1 MLVLAQVKYREPVVD
16 EPRAARDF
24 TPKPREQMNRPTRG
38 VENRRYGRL
47 KGPGLACSAGTV
59 IDLSAGG
66 VRILSN
72 RRLKGRTVIYFG
84 IRQEQRL
91 GVKSKIVWCR
101 RVGFRTFLV
110 GLQFEDLPLEAAKR
124 LLRHG
129 ACAGPPRKPKHTPRP
144 ARVGALTLGLLLCA
158 AGVLFRVGGGQGWF
172 DNIGLPAEI
181 GAFSLLSTGPLFV
194 LGVIVLTYALLRQL
208 ARPTAAQRGGEVAQ
222 IQQASADRRD
232 PRMILDSI
240 LESALGGV
248 LILQS
253 VRDDMDNITDFVV
266 QTANPASEQLL
277 GRSTEDIVGRRLNT
291 VLPCLAPEG
300 LFEKAVSVVET
311 GLPHEGSQR
320 LMHDQRW
327 YRYTAVKL
335 GDGLAVT
342 FADISEQRETED
354 KLRHAAYHDTLTGLP
369 NRKLLTEHLVKAINR
384 ADRVKGY
391 KFAVLFLDFDRFKI
405 INDSLGHE
413 AGDQLLLQIS
423 KRLRENLREL
433 DTTARLGDGHL
444 PSRLGGDEFVVLLEG
459 IREDHSAATVAQRLL
474 DSFSE
479 PYSILGHEVTSTAS
493 IGIVVSDARYAKP
506 DDILRDA
513 DTAMYQ
519 AKSEGKARYV
529 IFDEMMHKLIVNR
542 LTTENELR
550 AAVEA
555 EAFEVVYEPIV
566 CLSTGQLK
574 GLEALIRWPH
584 PRRGQ
589 VAPGEFINIAEELGL
604 MGAIGRWV
612 LRRACLDF
620 VDLCRKNPDSAPEFI
635 NVNVSRSQL
644 RDPGLVGHVNAIM
657 LETGIGP
664 GMLRL
669 EITES
674 MVMDDLEK
682 MVGVLTHLKELGL
695 GLAMDDFGTGHS
707 SLTCLH
713 QFPLDI
719 LKIDRSFI
727 NSVGRKERYYGAIL
741 HSVIELSRNLDMA
754 VVAEGIENANQLALL
769 QGLGCQYGQGY
780 LFSEPV
786 SIDNATPLLDR
797 NFNQSIAA

>member
-1 MLVLAQVKYREPVVD
+1 MS
-16 EPRAARDF
+16 
-24 TPKPREQMNRPTRG
+24 
-38 VENRRYGRL
+38 
-47 KGPGLACSAGTV
+47 CSAGTV

-66 VRILSN
+66 VRILSK
-72 RRLKGRTVIYFG
+72 RRRRGRTIIYFG
-84 IRQEQRL
+84 AGEGQRL
-91 GVKSKIVWCR
+91 GVKCKIVWCR
-101 RVGFRTFLV
+101 RMGFRTYLV

-129 ACAGPPRKPKHTPRP
+129 ACANPPRNKPIRTTYP
-144 ARVGALTLGLLLCA
+144 AGTGGLTLGILLIV
-158 AGVLFRVGGGQGWF
+158 AGVLIRVCSEQGWLGV
-172 DNIGLPAEI
+172 NGLPTDVLTWM
-181 GAFSLLSTGPLFV
+181 GRSTGTLIV
-194 LGVIVLTYALLRQL
+194 LGALSL
-208 ARPTAAQRGGEVAQ
+208 ACSLIRKLSRPVSSHRGQNVAH
-222 IQQASADRRD
+222 IHQASVDRRD
-232 PRMILDSI
+232 PRLILNSI

-248 LILQS
+248 LILQA
-253 VRDDMDNITDFVV
+253 VRDEMDNIIDFTV

-277 GRSTEDIVGRRLNT
+277 GRSTEDMVGRRLNV

-300 LFEKAVSVVET
+300 LLEKAISVVET
-311 GLPHEGSQR
+311 GLPHEGGQR
-320 LMHDQRW
+320 LEHDKRW

-354 KLRHAAYHDTLTGLP
+354 KLRHAAYHDALTGLP

-384 ADRVKGY
+384 TGRVKGY

-413 AGDQLLLQIS
+413 AGDQLLLQIT
-423 KRLRENLREL
+423 KRLHENLRDL
-433 DTTARLGDGHL
+433 DTRARLGDGHL

-459 IREDHSAATVAQRLL
+459 ISEDHSAAMVAQRLI
-474 DSFSE
+474 DTFKE
-479 PYSILGHEVTSTAS
+479 PYNILGHEVTSTAS
-493 IGIVVSDARYAKP
+493 IGIVVSDPRYTKP

-519 AKSEGKARYV
+519 AKSMGKARYV
-529 IFDEMMHKLIVNR
+529 VFDEQMHKSIVNR
-542 LTTENELR
+542 MTMENELR

-566 CLSTGQLK
+566 CLATGKLK
-574 GLEALIRWPH
+574 GLEALIRWSH
-584 PRRGQ
+584 PRRG
-589 VAPGEFINIAEELGL
+589 VVSPGDFIDIAEELGL
-604 MGAIGRWV
+604 MGPIGRWV
-612 LRRACLDF
+612 LRRACHDF
-620 VDLCRKNPDSAPEFI
+620 IDLCRKNPDNAPGFI

-644 RDPGLVGHVNAIM
+644 RDPGLVGHVHAIM
-657 LETGIGP
+657 LETGIKP

-674 MVMDDLEK
+674 MVMDDFEK
-682 MVGVLTHLKELGL
+682 MIGVLTHLKELGL

-713 QFPLDI
+713 QFPLDV

-741 HSVIELSRNLDMA
+741 HSVIELASNLDMA
-754 VVAEGIENANQLALL
+754 VIAEGIENPNQLALL

-786 SIDNATPLLDR
+786 SVDKTLPLLERD
-797 NFNQSIAA
+797 FSQSQAA